1 MTCSIGFFNNVPIAV
16 LFLTVG
22 LGYLIGKLK
31 VGPIQLG
38 GVCGTLIVALLI
50 GQTGCQMRGDLKEVA
65 FALFIF
71 AMGYSGGPQFF
82 ANLNRSSLR
91 YILLPLIEAVLVL
104 TVVLAAVPLFGL
116 DAVSY
121 THLCMRPRGPATTM
135 AKGCS

>member
-71 AMGYSGGPQFF
+71 AMGYSGGPLL
-82 ANLNRSSLR
+82 ATSRPTKLDRPESATAAMSSTAAEPPCAATASKPVVRTVMTLTGSADCTVAMA
-91 YILLPLIEAVLVL
+91 LPA
-104 TVVLAAVPLFGL
+104 
-116 DAVSY
+116 
-121 THLCMRPRGPATTM
+121 
-135 AKGCS
+135 

>member
-1 MTCSIGFFNNVPIAV
+1 
-16 LFLTVG
+16 
-22 LGYLIGKLK
+22 YLIGKLK

-91 YILLPLIEAVLVL
+91 YIVLPVIEALRDCG
-104 TVVLAAVPLFGL
+104 VPLSIDTFKPEVMRATL
-116 DAVSY
+116 DA
-121 THLCMRPRGPATTM
+121 GA
-135 AKGCS
+135 